1 MNLSINN
8 QENKNI
14 ENLYQILGL
23 SKTSNLEEIRLAYEK
38 KLQEFHEESLANYSL
53 NSEDENEKKFVINA
67 QNCVHCKT
75 CDIKDPSQNIIWVTP
90 EGPGGPNYPNM

>member
-53 NSEDENEKKFVINA
+53 NSEDENEKKLMSLSLA
-67 QNCVHCKT
+67 YMRLY
-75 CDIKDPSQNIIWVTP
+75 DPGLRESFDEKN
-90 EGPGGPNYPNM
+90 